1 VENLYQNSAAKKS
14 TVVIILILGALTAV
28 SPFSIDMYL
37 PAFQQMADSLHTTVP
52 KVSLSLSS
60 YFIGM
65 ALGQLLYGPLLD
77 RFGRKRPLYAGL
89 VLYII
94 STVACLLSH
103 SVEMLIVCRLFQALG
118 GCAAGVAS
126 TAMVRD
132 FFPEQ
137 ERAKVFSMLMLILSV
152 SPLFAPTIGSLL
164 ASAWGWQSVFIVLG
178 IIMTLIL
185 LLVIFVLPEGH
196 QPDVTVSLRAK
207 PITENFLSIFRTPQ
221 FFSYALSGAFSF
233 AGLFV
238 YLAGAPSI
246 FMDTFG
252 LSEKQ
257 FGLVFALLSIG
268 VVGGG
273 QVNIQLTKRYK
284 SEQIFKA
291 ALYVQVLATLLF
303 LPGVALGWYGL
314 TAHII
319 LFFIFLSCIGLTY
332 PNAAS
337 LALQPFQKNAGAA
350 ASLMGFLQMSAGA
363 LSSAM
368 FGLLMY
374 SASVSVGVLFII
386 TTICGLILS
395 KVKPRNTAS
404 EAGL

>member
-1 VENLYQNSAAKKS
+1 MENTSKGTAAQKSA
-14 TVVIILILGALTAV
+14 VVIILILGALTAV

-37 PAFQQMADSLHTTVP
+37 PAFGQMAKDLDTTVP

-60 YFIGM
+60 YFVGM
-65 ALGQLLYGPLLD
+65 AVGQLLYGPLLD

-89 VLYII
+89 VLYILA
-94 STVACLLSH
+94 TAACLLSR
-103 SVEMLIVCRLFQALG
+103 SVEVLIAFRFLQALG

-164 ASAWGWQSVFIVLG
+164 SSSWGWQSVFVVLG

-185 LLVIFVLPEGH
+185 LLVVFALPEGH
-196 QPDVTVSLRAK
+196 QPDITVSLKAK
-207 PITENFLSIFRTPQ
+207 PIINNFLSIFRTNQ
-221 FFSYALSGAFSF
+221 FFAYALSGAFSF

-246 FMDTFG
+246 FMNTFQ
-252 LSEKQ
+252 LTEKQ

-273 QVNIQLTKRYK
+273 QVNIQLTKRYT
-284 SEQIFKA
+284 SEQIFRA
-291 ALYVQVLATLLF
+291 ALMTQVLTTLVF
-303 LPGVALGWYGL
+303 LPGVYMGWYGL
-314 TAHII
+314 TMHIV

-332 PNAAS
+332 PNAAT
-337 LALQPFQKNAGAA
+337 LALQPFQKNGGAA
-350 ASLMGFLQMSAGA
+350 AALLGFLQMGVGA

-368 FGLLMY
+368 FGLLGFG
-374 SASVSVGVLFII
+374 ASVSVGVLFLI
-386 TTICGLILS
+386 TSICGLVLS
-395 KVKPRNTAS
+395 KIKPRAVVHS
-404 EAGL
+404 AGL